1 MVVDKV
7 DLEDTQIVCTV
18 LLAETEI
25 VGSPV
30 LVNSSVRSIVSL
42 QDKEQDQTEVLYF
55 HGESVHIHRKLVEG

>member
-30 LVNSSVRSIVSL
+30 LVNSFVGNIVPL
-42 QDKEQDQTEVLYF
+42 QDMKQEQIEDLYF
-55 HGESVHIHRKLVEG
+55 HGYSVHIHHKLVEG